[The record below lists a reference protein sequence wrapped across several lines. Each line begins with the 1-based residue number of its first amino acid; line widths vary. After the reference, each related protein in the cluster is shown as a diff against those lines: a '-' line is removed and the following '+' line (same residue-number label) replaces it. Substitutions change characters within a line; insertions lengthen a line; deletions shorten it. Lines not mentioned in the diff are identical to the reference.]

1 MLMVAVFFRIS
12 QWFFVIEPIKSQSQ
26 FTIDMINGNKQEGG
40 EIGEKGRYYQGKWR
54 KGVIYKV
61 KALLID
67 ARTRNAILDTVNNC
81 THRPK

>member
-1 MLMVAVFFRIS
+1 
-12 QWFFVIEPIKSQSQ
+12 
-26 FTIDMINGNKQEGG
+26 MINGNKQEGG

-67 ARTRNAILDTVNNC
+67 ARIRNAILDTVYKQTRMTRTYHPANL
-81 THRPK
+81 